1 MKPPSPSTI
10 AANQAVHT
18 ALATSGEYDRSPHF
32 RPENKAKVR
41 QALMALVARLPATDR
56 PRLLDLGCG
65 TGFII
70 DLAQDLVADVVG
82 VDVTPAMMAQ
92 VKPYP
97 NVTLCR
103 SQAECVPF
111 DAQSF
116 DMVSAYSFLDHLDD
130 YRAVLREAF
139 RVLKPGGV
147 FYADLNPNKH
157 FTDNLAGL
165 NQTDAKQSKA
175 DQSSTDGL
183 PEVVAREVQSMLNN
197 GEYYETQF
205 GIDAATL
212 DAAEPVKSGS
222 GGFDADEVMQVAAK
236 LGFRSYEYRYDWY
249 LGQAVM
255 LHQRDAGVAQ
265 TVDDYL
271 RLALPATRA
280 LYKYVRFVLTR

>member
-1 MKPPSPSTI
+1 MKTPAVSTI

-18 ALATSGEYDRSPHF
+18 ALATRGEYNQSPHF

-41 QALMALVARLPATDR
+41 QVLTGLINRLPATHKV
-56 PRLLDLGCG
+56 RLLDLGCG

-70 DLAQDLVADVVG
+70 DLVHDLVADVVG

-92 VKPYP
+92 VEPYP

-111 DAQSF
+111 DAHSF
-116 DMVSAYSFLDHLDD
+116 DVVSAYSFLDHLDD
-130 YRAVLREAF
+130 YRTVLGEAF

-165 NQTDAKQSKA
+165 GQADTDE
-175 DQSSTDGL
+175 L
-183 PEVVAREVQSMLNN
+183 PDVVAREIRSMLNN
-197 GEYYETQF
+197 GAYYETQF
-205 GIDAATL
+205 GIDATTL

-222 GGFDADEVMQVAAK
+222 GGFDADEVMQVAAN
-236 LGFRSYEYRYDWY
+236 LGFSSCEYRYDWY

-271 RLALPATRA
+271 RMALPATRA